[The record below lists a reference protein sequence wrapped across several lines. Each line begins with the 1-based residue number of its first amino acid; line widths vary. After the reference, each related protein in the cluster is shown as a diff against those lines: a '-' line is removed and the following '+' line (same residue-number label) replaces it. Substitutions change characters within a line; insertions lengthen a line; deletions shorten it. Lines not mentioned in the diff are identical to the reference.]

1 MTIEIVS
8 ARELGEDYRRP
19 ITEVFADAFG
29 PDFSYFAKSTG
40 QLTDTFEH
48 MLVLDLFYV
57 ALVDGRPAG
66 ITACTDGR
74 QQCVAPDGGQ
84 LRKHLGP
91 VNGTIAHL
99 VFRHEFL
106 GTIPEAGARTASL
119 EFVGT
124 ATQYKGQ
131 GVATALLQHLL
142 ALPQYRE
149 YLLDGI
155 SDINTRALALYE
167 RLGFVEY
174 KRRKVRH
181 TRRTGIN
188 HYISMKLIQD

>member
-1 MTIEIVS
+1 M
-8 ARELGEDYRRP
+8 
-19 ITEVFADAFG
+19 
-29 PDFSYFAKSTG
+29 
-40 QLTDTFEH
+40 
-48 MLVLDLFYV
+48 
-57 ALVDGRPAG
+57 
-66 ITACTDGR
+66 
-74 QQCVAPDGGQ
+74 
-84 LRKHLGP
+84 
-91 VNGTIAHL
+91 
-99 VFRHEFL
+99 
-106 GTIPEAGARTASL
+106 PEAGAQTASL
-119 EFVGT
+119 EFVAA